1 MIKRQERE
9 EKRRRGRER
18 RVGGGEKMWVGGG
31 EERGER
37 GGKRENDMSCCLF
50 YLCRKERV
58 SQLIFP
64 LCTVLDDSIGCA
76 FWFAARGQGTLYND
90 TGTDVQASS
99 SVYHSQARVNT
110 LNNSYI

>member
-1 MIKRQERE
+1 M
-9 EKRRRGRER
+9 
-18 RVGGGEKMWVGGG
+18 GGGGRG
-31 EERGER
+31 EGER

-90 TGTDVQASS
+90 TSTDVQASS